1 MDISLLYITI
11 ILLILVVISIFQ
23 KLKIVTWLLI
33 GSYLIYLI
41 FVSVLDNK
49 QIQESEGSTPE
60 AATSFNNDII
70 QNESVLSDT
79 LLATN
84 KSIEYS
90 PLLKELHVRSVAMT
104 RAVQDRIATDIDT
117 IFQSNVG
124 YLYFHTIINNP
135 EDTATI
141 IHRWSHKGEFISQ
154 TEIKLGRSV
163 RWRCW
168 SRLALNP
175 DWVGDWE
182 ASVLDSVGNFL
193 TSTKFSIV
201 N

>member
-1 MDISLLYITI
+1 
-11 ILLILVVISIFQ
+11 
-23 KLKIVTWLLI
+23 
-33 GSYLIYLI
+33 
-41 FVSVLDNK
+41 
-49 QIQESEGSTPE
+49 
-60 AATSFNNDII
+60 
-70 QNESVLSDT
+70 
-79 LLATN
+79 
-84 KSIEYS
+84 
-90 PLLKELHVRSVAMT
+90 MT
-104 RAVQDRIATDIDT
+104 RAVQDRNATDIDT

>member
-60 AATSFNNDII
+60 AGTSFNNDII

>member
-49 QIQESEGSTPE
+49 QIQESGGSTPE

>member
-49 QIQESEGSTPE
+49 QIQESEGSIPE

>member
-124 YLYFHTIINNP
+124 NLYFHTIINNP

>member
-49 QIQESEGSTPE
+49 QIRESEGSTPE

-90 PLLKELHVRSVAMT
+90 PLLKELHVRSVAIT
-104 RAVQDRIATDIDT
+104 RAVQNRIATDIDT

-135 EDTATI
+135 EETATI

-175 DWVGDWE
+175 DSIGDWE